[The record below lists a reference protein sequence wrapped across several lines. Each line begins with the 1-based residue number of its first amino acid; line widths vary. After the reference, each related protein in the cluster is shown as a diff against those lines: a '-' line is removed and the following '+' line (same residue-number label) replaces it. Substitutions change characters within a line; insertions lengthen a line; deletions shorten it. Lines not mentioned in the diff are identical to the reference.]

1 MKEMGSEPEM
11 RPIEPLIRSIREV
24 WEKAEN
30 TLRREV
36 LSIVLYVDNTLRC
49 NSLND
54 PFDSAV
60 NYAME
65 LER

>member
-1 MKEMGSEPEM
+1 MKEMGSGPEM

-36 LSIVLYVDNTLRC
+36 LSTVL
-49 NSLND
+49 
-54 PFDSAV
+54 
-60 NYAME
+60 
-65 LER
+65 